1 MACLPFYFN
10 LPHLLFVEIT
20 EELINISGSQTAAG
34 NGSSWH
40 WKAVGME
47 QNQTIK
53 LAILRALHELGGPA
67 GASRILDRISA
78 DDAQLQPRTIRH
90 YLLQLDREGFTRFIN
105 RRRGRELTARG
116 RDELAHVNIIDRVGF
131 VAAKIDALGY
141 RMTYRLTSGQGT
153 IITNMAFISESFL
166 ARALEYMKPVFARHL
181 CLGSKLAVVRAGQS
195 LGGLIVPPGMV
206 ALGTVCSMTING
218 ILLAERIPVT
228 SRFGGLLELR
238 EDKPVRFLELLE
250 YRGTTIDPLE
260 FFINANMT
268 RVRDCARTGNGI
280 IGASFREI
288 PTVAL
293 DEVHRIVRQLERE
306 GLGGVLL
313 IGRPNQPLLHIPVAE
328 GRTGVIVIGGMNPF
342 AALREVGAQI
352 QIQSLAGL
360 EDISSFLP
368 FYVVRDRF
376 SG

>member
-1 MACLPFYFN
+1 MRMKPN
-10 LPHLLFVEIT
+10 PSVK
-20 EELINISGSQTAAG
+20 Q
-34 NGSSWH
+34 
-40 WKAVGME
+40 
-47 QNQTIK
+47 
-53 LAILRALHELGGPA
+53 AILRALHELGGPA
-67 GASRILDRISA
+67 GAARLLQRISA

-90 YLLQLDREGFTRFIN
+90 YLLQLDREGLTRFVN

-116 RDELAHVNIIDRVGF
+116 REELSQANVIERVGF
-131 VAAKIDALGY
+131 VASKIDALGY
-141 RMTYRLTSGQGT
+141 RMTYRLDADAGT
-153 IITNMAFISESFL
+153 LITNSALIAESYL

-181 CLGSKLAVVRAGQS
+181 CMGSKLAVVHAGRS
-195 LGGLIVPPGMV
+195 LGGLTVPAGKV
-206 ALGTVCSMTING
+206 ALGTVCSMTVNG

-228 SRFGGLLELR
+228 SRFGGLLELC
-238 EDKPVRFLELLE
+238 DGKPVRFLELLE

-268 RVRDCARTGNGI
+268 SVRDCARTGSGI

-293 DEVHRIVRQLERE
+293 DEVQRIVRQLESQ
-306 GLGGVLL
+306 GLASVLA

-328 GRTGVIVIGGMNPF
+328 GRTGMIVVGGMNPF
-342 AALREVGAQI
+342 AALREAGAQL

-360 EDISSFLP
+360 EEFSSFLP

-376 SG
+376 PA

>member
-1 MACLPFYFN
+1 M
-10 LPHLLFVEIT
+10 
-20 EELINISGSQTAAG
+20 QTAAG
-34 NGSSWH
+34 IGRQVTRMKQNSS
-40 WKAVGME
+40 V
-47 QNQTIK
+47 K

-67 GASRILDRISA
+67 GAARLLQRISTDEA
-78 DDAQLQPRTIRH
+78 RLQPRTIRH
-90 YLLQLDREGFTRFIN
+90 YLLQLDREGLTRFVN
-105 RRRGRELTARG
+105 RRRGRELTPRG
-116 RDELAHVNIIDRVGF
+116 RDELTHANIIERVGF

-141 RMTYRLTSGQGT
+141 RMTYRIGAGAGT
-153 IITNMAFISESFL
+153 IIANIALIGESYL

-181 CLGSKLAVVRAGQS
+181 CMGSKLAVVRAGRS
-195 LGGLIVPPGMV
+195 LGGLAVPPGRV
-206 ALGTVCSMTING
+206 ALGTVCSMTVNG

-228 SRFGGLLELR
+228 ARFGGLLELH
-238 EDKPVRFLELLE
+238 DGQPVRFLELLE

-268 RVRDCARTGNGI
+268 TVRDCARTGSGI

-293 DEVHRIVRQLERE
+293 GEVQRIVRQMERQ
-306 GLGGVLL
+306 GLASILA

-328 GRTGVIVIGGMNPF
+328 GRTGMIVVGGMNPF
-342 AALREVGAQI
+342 AALREAGAQV

-360 EDISSFLP
+360 EDFGSFLP

-376 SG
+376 PA